1 MRRSHL
7 PQGTQQGN
15 GGVGTGTRSVRDTDK
30 TDKDAHIT
38 CQAAAVSG
46 VTPHPTAPRA
56 AGTLEARIRT
66 LRADVSAVRERPRCV
81 PPARRRASQTQPH
94 SATRRRPRHPLPD
107 ACPPAGIWDAQPR
120 PVGAP
125 RTGGS
130 HTPQCTALLLWGP
143 RKGGRGCLSGS
154 HWRNRGR

>member
-15 GGVGTGTRSVRDTDK
+15 GGVGAGTRSVRDTDK

-56 AGTLEARIRT
+56 AGTPEARIPT

-94 SATRRRPRHPLPD
+94 SATRRRPGHPLPD
-107 ACPPAGIWDAQPR
+107 ACPPSRDRGRAAASCR
-120 PVGAP
+120 
-125 RTGGS
+125 RTQGRRL
-130 HTPQCTALLLWGP
+130 TPPQCTSLLLGGP
-143 RKGGRGCLSGS
+143 REGGGGCLSGS
-154 HWRNRGR
+154 HWRNPGS